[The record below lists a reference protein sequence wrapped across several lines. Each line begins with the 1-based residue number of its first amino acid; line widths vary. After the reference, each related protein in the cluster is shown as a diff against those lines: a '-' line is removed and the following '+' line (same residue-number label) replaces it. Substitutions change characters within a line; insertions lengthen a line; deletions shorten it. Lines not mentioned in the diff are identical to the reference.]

1 MKDLSFYQDV
11 RPVSEV
17 SANINSFIEQVYQT
31 KKPIILTLNGQNK
44 AVLLDIDAYEKL
56 IEELDLLKDIHTA
69 VEEVRNGKYIT
80 NEEARLRLLD
90 KELTG

>member
-31 KKPIILTLNGQNK
+31 KKPLILTLNGENK

-90 KELTG
+90 KE